1 MSGLLFPIYNFD
13 EADFAGPS
21 LEGDRRPEYYS
32 SIIELGL
39 LPLRKNQDLSR
50 LM

>member
-1 MSGLLFPIYNFD
+1 MYGLLFPIYNFD

-21 LEGDRRPEYYS
+21 LEGDRRPEYYN

-39 LPLRKNQDLSR
+39 LPFTKNQYLSC